1 MVMILIFHR
10 SKTGFKGS
18 TDLLNRLI
26 MFTLNTFVLL
36 KMSSYHLS
44 HDFFLISRGT
54 PTTVCAILCVI
65 TVNVCVVA
73 SDLSQPTLTLA
84 SAFT

>member
-1 MVMILIFHR
+1 MSLAAATDIGITMVMILIFHR

-36 KMSSYHLS
+36 KMSLYHLS
-44 HDFFLISRGT
+44 HDFSSLFLGERRRLFAQYY
-54 PTTVCAILCVI
+54 V
-65 TVNVCVVA
+65 
-73 SDLSQPTLTLA
+73 
-84 SAFT
+84 